1 MAKSS
6 ASFAPGTTGNPAGR
20 PPFSTARAKFRLAM
34 EPDMPEIR
42 QALANAAKAGDPA
55 AIKLIYD
62 RLIPSVKPTS
72 DDLSIRLTGTLEEK
86 GEAIV
91 AAMLKGRI
99 TADQAQAAINVLSAQ
114 AKLTEQSEIIKRLD
128 QLEGLVCP
136 TAKP

>member
-1 MAKSS
+1 MAKSP
-6 ASFAPGTTGNPAGR
+6 ASFKPGKSGNPGGR
-20 PPFSTARAKFRLAM
+20 PPFSTPRAKFRKALD
-34 EPDMPEIR
+34 PDLPEIR
-42 QALANAAKAGDPA
+42 QALVNAAKSGDVA

-91 AAMLKGRI
+91 SAMLKGRI
-99 TADQAQAAINVLSAQ
+99 TADQAQAAISVIAAQ

-128 QLEGLVCP
+128 QLESLVCT
-136 TAKP
+136 TAKS